1 MSAAPA
7 AKGPTPPPPP
17 AATPGDGHEKRRWA
31 IPPRLHVG
39 VTFMVQFIL
48 VLALLGGVA
57 PTLHTRG
64 VSWWVLG
71 PAALVI
77 LVLAHA
83 VIGWFG
89 RLIPVRCRQCRAP
102 SRYQGFGWWPF
113 IYRYVCPRCGC
124 TMRYEV
130 TGG

>member
-1 MSAAPA
+1 MSPAPA

-48 VLALLGGVA
+48 VLALLGGFA

-64 VSWWVLG
+64 GSWGG
-71 PAALVI
+71 PAPAARVT
-77 LVLAHA
+77 LVLAPA
-83 VIGWFG
+83 VIGCFG
-89 RLIPVRCRQCRAP
+89 RLLRVRCRQCRAR
-102 SRYQGFGWWPF
+102 SRYQGFGWWPL
-113 IYRYVCPRCGC
+113 IYRY
-124 TMRYEV
+124 
-130 TGG
+130 